1 MQNRPARFTNKL
13 MKYSCDEVNLENATI
28 TLSIRT
34 GVSNDKKNYIT
45 YSRRQVASFVCDSER
60 VCNQTKKGGPKLA

>member
-1 MQNRPARFTNKL
+1 
-13 MKYSCDEVNLENATI
+13 MKYSCDEVYLENATI

-45 YSRRQVASFVCDSER
+45 YSRRQVASFVCDSES
-60 VCNQTKKGGPKLA
+60 VCNQ